1 MPRYEEY
8 GQLDTPAITEGDVGF
23 VGMNSY
29 LEPTSLQPGMVAD
42 SQNMVLEGDTATVRK
57 GIDFLAG
64 GVTLTYSAGTEQ
76 VFATTI
82 FSDPAT
88 GEEFLAA
95 ATKDKVILWNDD
107 NATGINID
115 YPGSEVVATAD
126 GASFVQNFEK
136 LILFRG
142 SSKRP
147 LEWDGNHS
155 SPTDFVVK
163 TGTASGSGIACPNTD
178 YGISFRN
185 RLIIPQPTDSNYTV
199 LMSDLLDSNNFTAAD
214 SQFRINKGSADFL
227 VGFIPYQEDQ
237 LICFFRNSIH
247 LINNVAT
254 TSAANVYEIT
264 RQHGCVARKSIA
276 QSGPQTF
283 FLSDNGVVV
292 LSPGVDPAKGLG
304 VAISK
309 VQGETIPLTRPIQ
322 DQFADVNYAAADK
335 ACGVVFDNKYYLA
348 LPTGTCSSASNKTK
362 SACSAAGGTWTG
374 ATVNNKVFVF
384 DLLTSQWTSVNDYP
398 AMSGSLAFHVDDWVI
413 CSHGSNPT
421 RRRLFAC
428 NDTGWYLMDENSTD
442 DSNRKIGSN
451 SESNTTAISA
461 KLKTRDYL
469 FGEQGIKSFKRGQ
482 LGASFVSSDA
492 FTIKLNTTDP
502 DSTTTVLSYTGGSTE
517 EALLR
522 FSGGRKRGYSAN
534 IELDVTAGRPSFR
547 HVQVEAEGQGLN
559 ARREVA

>member
-8 GQLDTPAITEGDVGF
+8 GPLDTPAITEGDVGF

-64 GVTLTYSAGTEQ
+64 AVTLTYSGTDM
-76 VFATTI
+76 VFASTVY
-82 FSDPAT
+82 SDPAT
-88 GEEFLAA
+88 GNEYVVV
-95 ATKDKVILWNDD
+95 ATKEKVILWNDA
-107 NATGINID
+107 NASGIDID
-115 YPGSEVVATAD
+115 YPGAEVVAAAD
-126 GASFVQNFEK
+126 GANFVQALEK

-142 SSKRP
+142 KNKTP
-147 LEWDGNHS
+147 LEWDGDVSN
-155 SPTDFVVK
+155 DFVVK
-163 TGTASGSGIACPNTD
+163 ANASPGSGNIQCPNTD
-178 YGISFRN
+178 HGLFFRN
-185 RLIIPQPTDSNYTV
+185 RLIIPQPTDSIYTV
-199 LMSDLLDSNNFTAAD
+199 LASNLLSTDVFTEAD
-214 SQFRINKGSADFL
+214 GQFRINKGTANGQ
-227 VGFIPYQEDQ
+227 VIGFSPYQEDQ
-237 LICFFRNSIH
+237 LIVFTRSSIH
-247 LINNVAT
+247 LINNIAT
-254 TSAANVYEIT
+254 ISAANVYEIT

-276 QSGPQTF
+276 QSGPQTY

-335 ACGVVFDNKYYLA
+335 ACGVVFDNKYFLA
-348 LPTGTCSSASNKTK
+348 VPTGSSTVPNKI
-362 SACSAAGGTWTG
+362 
-374 ATVNNKVFVF
+374 FVF
-384 DLLTSQWTSVNDYP
+384 NLLISQWTSVDDYP
-398 AMSGSLAFHVDDWVI
+398 AMSGSLAFHVDDWVV

-442 DSNRKIGSN
+442 DSNRKIGSS

-482 LGASFVSSDA
+482 LGASFVASDA

-502 DSTTTVLSYTGGSTE
+502 DSSTTVLSYTGGSTE

-522 FSGGRKRGYSAN
+522 FSGGRKRGYSGN
-534 IELDVTAGRPSFR
+534 IEIDVTAGRPSFR

>member
-8 GQLDTPAITEGDVGF
+8 GPLDTPAITEGDVGF

-76 VFATTI
+76 VFATTL

-107 NATGINID
+107 NASGINID

-126 GASFVQNFEK
+126 NASFVQNFEK

-147 LEWDGNHS
+147 LEWDGNHGA
-155 SPTDFVVK
+155 PTDFVVK
-163 TGTASGSGIACPNTD
+163 TGTASGGGIACPNTD

-185 RLIIPQPTDSNYTV
+185 RLIIPQPTDSDYTV
-199 LMSDLLDSNNFTAAD
+199 LMSDLLDSNNFTTAD

-237 LICFFRNSIH
+237 LIVFFRNSLH
-247 LINNVAT
+247 LINNIAT

-276 QSGPQTF
+276 QSGPQTY

-335 ACGVVFDNKYYLA
+335 ACGVVFDNKYFLA
-348 LPTGTCSSASNKTK
+348 VPTGSSTVPNKI
-362 SACSAAGGTWTG
+362 
-374 ATVNNKVFVF
+374 FVF
-384 DLLTSQWTSVNDYP
+384 DLLTSQWTSVDDYP
-398 AMSGSLAFHVDDWVI
+398 AMSGSLAFHVDDWVV

-451 SESNTTAISA
+451 SESNTTAITA

-502 DSTTTVLSYTGGSTE
+502 DSSTTVLSYTGGSTE

-522 FSGGRKRGYSAN
+522 FSGGRKRGYSGN

>member
-1 MPRYEEY
+1 MPRYTSY

-23 VGMNSY
+23 VGINSY
-29 LEPTSLQPGMVAD
+29 LEPTSLPPGMVAD
-42 SQNMVLEGDTATVRK
+42 SRNMVLEGDTATVRK

-64 GVTLTYSAGTEQ
+64 GVTLSYNGTNEM
-76 VFATTI
+76 VFATTL
-82 FSDPAT
+82 FSDPVT

-95 ATKDKVILWNDD
+95 ATKDKVILYNDD
-107 NATGINID
+107 NASGINID

-142 SSKRP
+142 VSKRP

-163 TGTASGSGIACPNTD
+163 TASASGGGIACPNTD

-227 VGFIPYQEDQ
+227 VGYIPYQEDQ
-237 LICFFRNSIH
+237 LIVFFRNSIH

-283 FLSDNGVVV
+283 FLSDSGVIV
-292 LSPGVDPAKGLG
+292 LSPGTDPAKGLG

-309 VQGETIPLTRPIQ
+309 VQGETVPMTAPIQ
-322 DQFADVNYAAADK
+322 DQFSEVNYAAADK
-335 ACGVVFDNKYYLA
+335 ACGVVFDNKYFLA
-348 LPTGTCSSASNKTK
+348 CPTLSSAVANKI
-362 SACSAAGGTWTG
+362 
-374 ATVNNKVFVF
+374 FVF
-384 DLLTSQWTSVNDYP
+384 DLLTSQWTSVDSYP
-398 AMSGSLAFHVDDWVI
+398 AMSGSLAFHVDDWVV

-428 NDTGWYLMDENSTD
+428 NDTGWYLMNENSTD
-442 DSNRKIGSN
+442 DSDRKIGST
-451 SESNTTAISA
+451 SPTTTTAIAA

-482 LGASFVSSDA
+482 LGVSFVASDE

-502 DSTTTVLSYTGGSTE
+502 DASDTVLSYTGGSTE

-522 FSGGRKRGYSAN
+522 FSGARKRGYSAN
-534 IELDVTAGRPSFR
+534 IELDVTAGRPKFR
-547 HVQVEAEGQGLN
+547 HVQLEAVGQGLN

>member
-1 MPRYEEY
+1 MPRYTSY

-23 VGMNSY
+23 VGINSY
-29 LEPTSLQPGMVAD
+29 LEPTSLPPGMVAD
-42 SQNMVLEGDTATVRK
+42 SRNMVLEGDTATVRK

-64 GVTLTYSAGTEQ
+64 AVTLTYSAGSEQ
-76 VFATTI
+76 VFATTL
-82 FSDPAT
+82 FSDPVT

-95 ATKDKVILWNDD
+95 ATKDKVILYNDD
-107 NATGINID
+107 NASGINID
-115 YPGSEVVATAD
+115 YPGGEVVATAD

-142 SSKRP
+142 VSKRP
-147 LEWDGNHS
+147 LEWDGDHS

-163 TGTASGSGIACPNTD
+163 TASASGGGIACPNTD

-227 VGFIPYQEDQ
+227 VGYIPYQEDQ
-237 LICFFRNSIH
+237 LIVFFRNSIH

-283 FLSDNGVVV
+283 FLSDSGVIV
-292 LSPGVDPAKGLG
+292 LSPGTDPAKGLG

-309 VQGETIPLTRPIQ
+309 VQGETVPMTAPIQ
-322 DQFADVNYAAADK
+322 DQFSEVNYAAADK
-335 ACGVVFDNKYYLA
+335 ACGVVFDNKYFLA
-348 LPTGTCSSASNKTK
+348 CPTLSSAVANKI
-362 SACSAAGGTWTG
+362 
-374 ATVNNKVFVF
+374 FVF
-384 DLLTSQWTSVNDYP
+384 DLLTSQWTSVDSYP
-398 AMSGSLAFHVDDWVI
+398 AMSGSLAFHVDDWVV

-428 NDTGWYLMDENSTD
+428 NDTGWYLMNENSTD
-442 DSNRKIGSN
+442 DSDRKIGST
-451 SESNTTAISA
+451 SPTTTTAIAA

-482 LGASFVSSDA
+482 LGASFVASDE
-492 FTIKLNTTDP
+492 FTVKLNTTDP
-502 DSTTTVLSYTGGSTE
+502 DSSDTVLSYTGGSTE

-522 FSGGRKRGYSAN
+522 FSGARKRGYSAN
-534 IELDVTAGRPSFR
+534 IELDVTAGRPKFR
-547 HVQVEAEGQGLN
+547 HVQLEAVGQGLN

>member
-8 GQLDTPAITEGDVGF
+8 GPLDTPAITEGDVGF

-76 VFATTI
+76 VFATTL

-107 NATGINID
+107 NASGINID
-115 YPGSEVVATAD
+115 YPGGEVVATAD
-126 GASFVQNFEK
+126 NASFVQNFEK
-136 LILFRG
+136 LLLFRG

-147 LEWDGNHS
+147 LEWDGNHGA
-155 SPTDFVVK
+155 PTDFVVK
-163 TGTASGSGIACPNTD
+163 TASASGSGIACPNTD

-185 RLIIPQPTDSNYTV
+185 RLIIPQPTDSDYTV
-199 LMSDLLDSNNFTAAD
+199 LMSDLLDSNNFTTAD

-237 LICFFRNSIH
+237 LIVFFRNSLH
-247 LINNVAT
+247 LINNIAT

-276 QSGPQTF
+276 QSGPQTY

-335 ACGVVFDNKYYLA
+335 ACGVGFDNKYFLA
-348 LPTGTCSSASNKTK
+348 VPTGSSTVPNKI
-362 SACSAAGGTWTG
+362 
-374 ATVNNKVFVF
+374 FVF
-384 DLLTSQWTSVNDYP
+384 DLLTSQWTSVDDYP
-398 AMSGSLAFHVDDWVI
+398 AMSGSLAFHVDDWVV

-428 NDTGWYLMDENSTD
+428 NDTGWYLCFENSTD

-482 LGASFVSSDA
+482 LGASFVASDA

-502 DSTTTVLSYTGGSTE
+502 DSSTTVLSYTGGSTE

-522 FSGGRKRGYSAN
+522 FSGGRKRGYSGN

>member
-8 GQLDTPAITEGDVGF
+8 GPLDTPAITEGDVGF

-64 GVTLTYSAGTEQ
+64 GVTLSYSAGTEQ
-76 VFATTI
+76 CFCSTL
-82 FSDPAT
+82 FSDPAS
-88 GEEFLAA
+88 GEEFIAV
-95 ATKDKVILWNDD
+95 ATKDKVILYNDA
-107 NATGINID
+107 NATGLYVEYD
-115 YPGSEVVATAD
+115 TSGGAEVVATAD
-126 GASFVQNFEK
+126 NASFVQNFEK

-142 SSKRP
+142 ENKRP
-147 LEWDGNHS
+147 LEWNGSLTDTDGNDTLDS
-155 SPTDFVVK
+155 KFVPK
-163 TGTASGSGIACPNTD
+163 TGSASGGGIACPNTD

-185 RLIIPQPTDSNYTV
+185 RLIIPQPTDSDYTV

-237 LICFFRNSIH
+237 LIVFFRNSIH

-335 ACGVVFDNKYYLA
+335 ACGVVFDNKYFLA
-348 LPTGTCSSASNKTK
+348 VPTGSSTVPNKI
-362 SACSAAGGTWTG
+362 
-374 ATVNNKVFVF
+374 FVF
-384 DLLTSQWTSVNDYP
+384 DLLTSQWTSVDDYP
-398 AMSGSLAFHVDDWVI
+398 AMSGSLAFHVDDWVV

-428 NDTGWYLMDENSTD
+428 NDTGWYLCFENSTD
-442 DSNRKIGSN
+442 DSNRKIGSS
-451 SESNTTAISA
+451 SESNTAISA

-502 DSTTTVLSYTGGSTE
+502 DSSTTVLSYTGGSTE

-522 FSGGRKRGYSAN
+522 FSGGRKRGYSGN
-534 IELDVTAGRPSFR
+534 IEIDVTAGRPSFR

>member
-64 GVTLTYSAGTEQ
+64 AVTLTYSAGTEQ
-76 VFATTI
+76 VFATTL

-95 ATKDKVILWNDD
+95 ATKDKVILYNDD
-107 NATGINID
+107 NPGGINIEYD
-115 YPGSEVVATAD
+115 GAEVVATAD

-142 SSKRP
+142 TAKRP
-147 LEWDGNHS
+147 LEWNGNYA

-163 TGTASGSGIACPNTD
+163 TSSPSGAGAFCPNSP

-185 RLIIPQPTDSNYTV
+185 RLIIANPITTNPVGGDSNYSV
-199 LMSDLLDSNNFTAAD
+199 FMSDLLDSNNFTAAD

-237 LICFFRNSIH
+237 LIVFFRNSIH

-335 ACGVVFDNKYYLA
+335 ACGVVFDNKYFLA
-348 LPTGTCSSASNKTK
+348 CPTLSSA
-362 SACSAAGGTWTG
+362 
-374 ATVNNKVFVF
+374 VPNKVFVF

-398 AMSGSLAFHVDDWVI
+398 AMSGSLAFHVDDWVV

-428 NDTGWYLMDENSTD
+428 NDTGWYLMDENLTD
-442 DSNRKIGSN
+442 DSNRKIGSS

-482 LGASFVSSDA
+482 LGASFVASDA

-502 DSTTTVLSYTGGSTE
+502 DSSTTVLSYTGGSTE

-522 FSGGRKRGYSAN
+522 FSGARKRGYSGS
-534 IELDVTAGRPSFR
+534 IELDVTVGRPSFR
-547 HVQVEAEGQGLN
+547 HVQLEAVGQGLN

>member
-42 SQNMVLEGDTATVRK
+42 SRNMVLEGDTATVRK

-64 GVTLTYSAGTEQ
+64 AVTLTYNGTNEM
-76 VFATTI
+76 VFATTL
-82 FSDPAT
+82 FSDPVT

-95 ATKDKVILWNDD
+95 ATKDKVILYNDD
-107 NATGINID
+107 NASGINID

-142 SSKRP
+142 VSKRP
-147 LEWDGNHS
+147 LEWDGNHG

-163 TGTASGSGIACPNTD
+163 TASASGGGIACPNTD

-185 RLIIPQPTDSNYTV
+185 RLIIPQPTDSDYTV

-309 VQGETIPLTRPIQ
+309 VQGETVPMTAPIQ
-322 DQFADVNYAAADK
+322 DQFADVNYAAADL
-335 ACGVVFDNKYYLA
+335 ACGVVFDNKYWLA
-348 LPTGTCSSASNKTK
+348 CPTLSSTVPNKI
-362 SACSAAGGTWTG
+362 
-374 ATVNNKVFVF
+374 FVF
-384 DLLTSQWTSVNDYP
+384 DLLSSQWTSVNNYP
-398 AMSGSLAFHVDDWVI
+398 AMFGSLAFHVDDWVI

-428 NDTGWYLMDENSTD
+428 NDTGWYLMDENLTD
-442 DSNRKIGSN
+442 DSNRKIGST
-451 SESNTTAISA
+451 SESNITAIAA

-482 LGASFVSSDA
+482 LGASFVASDA

-502 DSTTTVLSYTGGSTE
+502 DSSTTVLSYTGGSTE

-522 FSGGRKRGYSAN
+522 FSGARKRGYSAN
-534 IELDVTAGRPSFR
+534 IELDVTVGRPKFR
-547 HVQVEAEGQGLN
+547 HVQLEAVGQGLN

>member
-1 MPRYEEY
+1 M
-8 GQLDTPAITEGDVGF
+8 
-23 VGMNSY
+23 
-29 LEPTSLQPGMVAD
+29 
-42 SQNMVLEGDTATVRK
+42 
-57 GIDFLAG
+57 
-64 GVTLTYSAGTEQ
+64 
-76 VFATTI
+76 
-82 FSDPAT
+82 
-88 GEEFLAA
+88 
-95 ATKDKVILWNDD
+95 
-107 NATGINID
+107 
-115 YPGSEVVATAD
+115 
-126 GASFVQNFEK
+126 
-136 LILFRG
+136 
-142 SSKRP
+142 
-147 LEWDGNHS
+147 
-155 SPTDFVVK
+155 
-163 TGTASGSGIACPNTD
+163 
-178 YGISFRN
+178 
-185 RLIIPQPTDSNYTV
+185 
-199 LMSDLLDSNNFTAAD
+199 
-214 SQFRINKGSADFL
+214 
-227 VGFIPYQEDQ
+227 GFIPYQEDQ

-335 ACGVVFDNKYYLA
+335 ACGVVFDNKYFLA
-348 LPTGTCSSASNKTK
+348 VPTGSSTVPNKI
-362 SACSAAGGTWTG
+362 
-374 ATVNNKVFVF
+374 FVF
-384 DLLTSQWTSVNDYP
+384 DLLTSQWTSVDDYP
-398 AMSGSLAFHVDDWVI
+398 AMSGSLAFHVDDWVV

-428 NDTGWYLMDENSTD
+428 NDTGWYLMSENSTD
-442 DSNRKIGSN
+442 DSNRKIGS
-451 SESNTTAISA
+451 SAESNTTAISA

-482 LGASFVSSDA
+482 LGASFVASDE

-502 DSTTTVLSYTGGSTE
+502 DSSTTVLSYTGGSTE

-522 FSGGRKRGYSAN
+522 FSGGRKRGYSGN
-534 IELDVTAGRPSFR
+534 IELDVTVGRPSFR

>member
-8 GQLDTPAITEGDVGF
+8 GPLDTPAITEGDVGF

-64 GVTLTYSAGTEQ
+64 GVTLTYSGTDM
-76 VFATTI
+76 VFASTVY
-82 FSDPAT
+82 SDPAT
-88 GEEFLAA
+88 GNEYVAV
-95 ATKDKVILWNDD
+95 ATKEKVILWNDA
-107 NATGINID
+107 NPGGIDID
-115 YPGSEVVATAD
+115 YVGSEVVAAAD
-126 GASFVQNFEK
+126 GANFVQALEK

-142 SSKRP
+142 KNKTP
-147 LEWDGNHS
+147 LEWDGDVSNE
-155 SPTDFVVK
+155 FVVK
-163 TGTASGSGIACPNTD
+163 ANASPGSGNIQCPNTD
-178 YGISFRN
+178 HGLFFRN
-185 RLIIPQPTDSNYTV
+185 RLIIPQPTDTIYTV
-199 LMSDLLDSNNFTAAD
+199 LASNLLSTDVFTEAD
-214 SQFRINKGSADFL
+214 GQFRINKGTANGQ
-227 VGFIPYQEDQ
+227 VIGFSPYQEDQ
-237 LICFFRNSIH
+237 LIVFTRSSIH
-247 LINNVAT
+247 LINNIAT
-254 TSAANVYEIT
+254 ISAANVYEIT

-276 QSGPQTF
+276 QSGPQTY

-384 DLLTSQWTSVNDYP
+384 DLLTSQWSSVFDYP

-421 RRRLFAC
+421 KRRLFAC

-442 DSNRKIGSN
+442 DSNRKIGS
-451 SESNTTAISA
+451 SAESNTTAIAA

-482 LGASFVSSDA
+482 LGASFVASDE

-502 DSTTTVLSYTGGSTE
+502 DSSTTVLSYTGGSTE

-522 FSGGRKRGYSAN
+522 FSGGRKRGYSGN

>member
-23 VGMNSY
+23 VGINSS

-64 GVTLTYSAGTEQ
+64 SVTGYTYSAGTEQ
-76 VFATTI
+76 CFCSTL

-88 GEEFLAA
+88 GEEFIAV

-107 NATGINID
+107 NTSGINID

-163 TGTASGSGIACPNTD
+163 TASASGGGIACPNTD

-276 QSGPQTF
+276 QSGPQTY

-335 ACGVVFDNKYYLA
+335 ACGVVFDNKYFLA
-348 LPTGTCSSASNKTK
+348 CPTLSSAVPNKI
-362 SACSAAGGTWTG
+362 
-374 ATVNNKVFVF
+374 FVF
-384 DLLTSQWTSVNDYP
+384 DLLSSQWSSVDDYP
-398 AMSGSLAFHVDDWVI
+398 AMSGSLAFHVDDWVV

-428 NDTGWYLMDENSTD
+428 NDTGWYLMSENSTD
-442 DSNRKIGSN
+442 DSNRKIGSS
-451 SESNTTAISA
+451 SESDTTAISA

-482 LGASFVSSDA
+482 LGASFVASDE

-502 DSTTTVLSYTGGSTE
+502 DSSTTVLSYTGGSTE

-522 FSGGRKRGYSAN
+522 FSGGRKRGYSGS

>member
-8 GQLDTPAITEGDVGF
+8 GPLDTPAITEGDVGF

-64 GVTLTYSAGTEQ
+64 AVTLTYSGTDM
-76 VFATTI
+76 VFASTVY
-82 FSDPAT
+82 SDSAT
-88 GEEFLAA
+88 GNEYVVV
-95 ATKDKVILWNDD
+95 ATKEKVILWNDA
-107 NATGINID
+107 NASGIDID
-115 YPGSEVVATAD
+115 YPGAEVVAAAD
-126 GASFVQNFEK
+126 GANFVQALEK

-142 SSKRP
+142 KNKTP
-147 LEWDGNHS
+147 LEWDGDVSN
-155 SPTDFVVK
+155 DFVVK
-163 TGTASGSGIACPNTD
+163 ANASPGSGNIQCPNTD
-178 YGISFRN
+178 HGLFFRN
-185 RLIIPQPTDSNYTV
+185 RLIIPQPTDSIYTV
-199 LMSDLLDSNNFTAAD
+199 LASNLLSTDVFTEAD
-214 SQFRINKGSADFL
+214 GQFRINKGTANGQ
-227 VGFIPYQEDQ
+227 VIGFSPYQEDQ
-237 LICFFRNSIH
+237 LIVFTRSSIH
-247 LINNVAT
+247 LINNIAT
-254 TSAANVYEIT
+254 ISAANVYEIT

-276 QSGPQTF
+276 QSGPQTY

-335 ACGVVFDNKYYLA
+335 ACGVVFDNKYFLA
-348 LPTGTCSSASNKTK
+348 CPTLSS
-362 SACSAAGGTWTG
+362 
-374 ATVNNKVFVF
+374 TVPNKVFVF

-398 AMSGSLAFHVDDWVI
+398 AMSGSLAFHVDDWVV

-442 DSNRKIGSN
+442 DSNRKIGSS

-502 DSTTTVLSYTGGSTE
+502 DSSTTVLSYTGGSTE

-522 FSGGRKRGYSAN
+522 FSGGRKRGYSGN

>member
-8 GQLDTPAITEGDVGF
+8 GPLDTPAITEGDVGF

-64 GVTLTYSAGTEQ
+64 GVTLTYNGTDEM
-76 VFATTI
+76 VFCTTI

-107 NATGINID
+107 NTSGINID

-126 GASFVQNFEK
+126 NASFVQNFEK

-142 SSKRP
+142 TAKRP

-163 TGTASGSGIACPNTD
+163 TSSPSGAGAFCPNSP

-185 RLIIPQPTDSNYTV
+185 RLIIANPVTTNPTGGDSNYSV
-199 LMSDLLDSNNFTAAD
+199 FMSDLLDSNNFTAAD

-237 LICFFRNSIH
+237 LIVFFRNSIH

-276 QSGPQTF
+276 QSGPQTY

-335 ACGVVFDNKYYLA
+335 ACGVVFDNKYFLA
-348 LPTGTCSSASNKTK
+348 VPTGSSTVPNKI
-362 SACSAAGGTWTG
+362 
-374 ATVNNKVFVF
+374 FVF
-384 DLLTSQWTSVNDYP
+384 DLLSSQWSSVDDYP
-398 AMSGSLAFHVDDWVI
+398 AMSGSLAFHVDDWVV

-428 NDTGWYLMDENSTD
+428 NDTGWYLCFENSTD
-442 DSNRKIGSN
+442 DSNRKIGSS

-502 DSTTTVLSYTGGSTE
+502 DSSSTVLSYTGGSTE

-522 FSGGRKRGYSAN
+522 FSGGRKRGYSGN
-534 IELDVTAGRPSFR
+534 IEIDVTAGRPSFR

>member
-8 GQLDTPAITEGDVGF
+8 GPLDTPAITEGDVGF

-76 VFATTI
+76 VFATTL

-107 NATGINID
+107 NASGINID
-115 YPGSEVVATAD
+115 YPGGEVVATAD
-126 GASFVQNFEK
+126 NASFVQNFEK

-147 LEWDGNHS
+147 LEWDGDHS

-163 TGTASGSGIACPNTD
+163 TASASGSGIACPNTD

-185 RLIIPQPTDSNYTV
+185 RLIIPQPTDSDYTV
-199 LMSDLLDSNNFTAAD
+199 LMSDLLDSNNFTTAD

-237 LICFFRNSIH
+237 LIVFFRNSLH
-247 LINNVAT
+247 LINNIAT

-276 QSGPQTF
+276 QSGPQTY

-335 ACGVVFDNKYYLA
+335 ACGVVFDNKYFLA
-348 LPTGTCSSASNKTK
+348 VPTGSS
-362 SACSAAGGTWTG
+362 
-374 ATVNNKVFVF
+374 TVPNKVFVF

-398 AMSGSLAFHVDDWVI
+398 AMSGSLAFHVDDWVV

-428 NDTGWYLMDENSTD
+428 NDTGWYLMDENNTD
-442 DSNRKIGSN
+442 DSGREIGVAS
-451 SESNTTAISA
+451 SGTTAITA

-482 LGASFVSSDA
+482 LGASFVASDA

-502 DSTTTVLSYTGGSTE
+502 DSSTTVLSYTGGSTE

-522 FSGGRKRGYSAN
+522 FSGGRKRGYSGN
-534 IELDVTAGRPSFR
+534 IEIDVTAGRPSFR